1 MKYVDVFPVTFFP
14 IGFIGNWFSLCQC
27 TSFNYVRTYCDPW
40 RLWLIVEVFFFFL
53 LFFEMKKSMK
63 KRVHCLFDWK
73 IIWIKKSICKLSSTS
88 GQWHLFSPSC
98 EQSNKIHLKFAV
110 CASFRWYS
118 HRLHCSIRSVT
129 YRNTY
134 THIYTDTPTSSLLSS
149 R

>member
-1 MKYVDVFPVTFFP
+1 M
-14 IGFIGNWFSLCQC
+14 
-27 TSFNYVRTYCDPW
+27 SFQ
-40 RLWLIVEVFFFFL
+40 LHSFL
-53 LFFEMKKSMK
+53 LVLSAIDFRSVNVHHSITFEPIVIREDFDLLWRSFFSFFSFFEMNKSMK